1 MLQVMWAW
9 NEVTQFGLGRTGAGC
24 YSKPFLS
31 AQIRT
36 LMLQLFS
43 NQSTAILEPQCCV
56 ICPSDD
62 VFQRMLV
69 LGTEKQQFY
78 GSHTALKKTLS
89 GKWCHTLLHDHN
101 VGCGKL

>member
-1 MLQVMWAW
+1 
-9 NEVTQFGLGRTGAGC
+9 
-24 YSKPFLS
+24 
-31 AQIRT
+31 
-36 LMLQLFS
+36 MLQLFS

-89 GKWCHTLLHDHN
+89 GK
-101 VGCGKL
+101 